1 MPQDETASSSLAC
14 NICNERRVESEEV
27 VAKIEKVF
35 DLSGE
40 STYIQMTISSSR
52 FGHHGNGD
60 LFAKWHISNHLTTP
74 KKFCLRFPLLS
85 TTFTCLLL
93 SQSVGCEILVI
104 HKTRRKP
111 EQGNCS

>member
-40 STYIQMTISSSR
+40 STYTNDHFLKSFRPSRKWRLVCKMAHFKSSY
-52 FGHHGNGD
+52 D
-60 LFAKWHISNHLTTP
+60 P
-74 KKFCLRFPLLS
+74 
-85 TTFTCLLL
+85 
-93 SQSVGCEILVI
+93 
-104 HKTRRKP
+104 
-111 EQGNCS
+111 